1 MNHINNSIWYISK
14 YGSISNNFGP
24 TRIFGYSKW
33 FAKLGHDV
41 TMIYSKSN
49 GLNNLKQNNL
59 SYITRH
65 QGFKQVQINGANI
78 TLGFSFKRVLTWLIF
93 EINLFRYLSK
103 QKNHPRIVIISS
115 LSLFTI
121 LNGLYLKRKGT
132 KLIFEVRD
140 IWPFSLQELKGFSN
154 SNIFIKFLSFFERLA
169 YKKSDIIIGTMPN
182 LKEHVYSIIKN
193 SNKVF
198 YIPMGFD
205 KSLFSDDDLP
215 LKLIEKI
222 PKNKFLVGYAGSIGN
237 ANMIQNIIETA
248 IMTQAKDEN
257 IYYLILGDGPLRA
270 SFEKNNTCSNVIF
283 LGITNKNNVP
293 SFLQL
298 CHVLINP
305 WANKKN
311 YDFGVSPNKWIDYMY
326 SAKPIIVSY
335 SGYKSLIN
343 EAGCGEFVEA
353 ENIEALSNK
362 ILEYSIMPKKELN
375 LIGRKGKRYLEENLT
390 YEVLAK
396 KYLNIILENE

>member
-1 MNHINNSIWYISK
+1 MNRINNSIWYISK

-33 FAKLGHDV
+33 FAKLGYDV

-59 SYITRH
+59 YYITRH

-78 TLGFSFKRVLTWLIF
+78 TLGFSFKRALTWLIF
-93 EINLFRYLSK
+93 EINLFRYLTK
-103 QKNHPRIVIISS
+103 QKNYPSIVIISS

-121 LNGLYLKRKGT
+121 LNGLYLKRKGA

-140 IWPFSLQELKGFSN
+140 IWPFSLQELKGLSKFN
-154 SNIFIKFLSFFERLA
+154 VFIKFLSLFEKLA
-169 YKKSDIIIGTMPN
+169 YKKSNIIIGTMPN
-182 LKEHVYSIIKN
+182 LKQHVFSIIKT

-198 YIPMGFD
+198 YIPMAFD
-205 KSLFSDDDLP
+205 KSLYKDDDLP
-215 LKLIEKI
+215 LKLIDKI

-237 ANMIQNIIETA
+237 ANMIQNIIDTA
-248 IMTQAKDEN
+248 INTQVKYKN
-257 IYYLILGDGPLRA
+257 IYYLILGDGPLRN
-270 SFEKNNTCSNVIF
+270 SFEKNNTSPNVIF
-283 LGITNKNNVP
+283 LGKTTKNKVP
-293 SFLQL
+293 SFLRL

-305 WANKKN
+305 WANKKI
-311 YDFGVSPNKWIDYMY
+311 YEFGVSPNKWIDYMY

-343 EAGCGEFVEA
+343 DAGCGEFVEA
-353 ENIEALSNK
+353 ENIKALSNK
-362 ILEYSIMPKKELN
+362 ILEYSRMPKKELDH
-375 LIGRKGKRYLEENLT
+375 IGQKGKSYLEENLT
-390 YEVLAK
+390 YEILAK
-396 KYLNIILENE
+396 KYLTIILENE